1 MSSNFF
7 SLAREI
13 RDQIYE
19 LVLLQQDPID
29 YRRDRD
35 IWCIRPQLT
44 PELLRVNKTIHRE
57 ASSIFYSGNHFDLTA
72 DTPEQVALFFAQIG
86 KKNADCIRHV
96 LVKFPEILRGERDE
110 VILDKD
116 DVGILAKIQSSC
128 ANVTALTVSPY
139 STEAMGS
146 MIEEQKEPKVVTEAL
161 ELVNTHFRAI
171 SSLQEIIIEMYE
183 KGPSDHIQK
192 EMEGCGWKIRILQYA
207 ELEVGEDWD
216 THWSDR
222 EDDIHSYDDDDD
234 DDVNDDYDI
243 DNDSDFWRRAAD

>member
-7 SLAREI
+7 SLPREI

-29 YRRDRD
+29 YRKDRD

-57 ASSIFYSGNHFDLTA
+57 ASSMFYSQNHFDLTA
-72 DTPEQVALFFAQIG
+72 GTPEQVALFFTQIG
-86 KKNADCIRHV
+86 KKNANFIQHV
-96 LVKFPEILRGERDE
+96 LVKFPEILCGEPDE
-110 VILDKD
+110 VILDND
-116 DVGILAKIQSSC
+116 DIGILAKIQSSC
-128 ANVTALTVSPY
+128 ANVTTLTISPY
-139 STEAMGS
+139 STDAMGT

-171 SSLQEIIIEMYE
+171 SSLQEIIIEMHE

-207 ELEVGEDWD
+207 EMEVGEDWD
-216 THWSDR
+216 MYWNDR
-222 EDDIHSYDDDDD
+222 EDDIHRYDDDDD
-234 DDVNDDYDI
+234 VKDDYDI